1 MVHDKSVI
9 GLADLIAS
17 VETLNARDETLV
29 SRIAE
34 ILFLEHVPHH
44 DPAKPKPDRKPR
56 TPPGAGEEPP
66 PPPRGQPVQ
75 PESRP
80 SSMTRSR
87 SGAESFVA
95 PLPPLAP
102 ATDEEHEPPPP
113 FEPLFRSAWTRAI
126 LSTALATPNPNG
138 PVDIRRVV
146 ERLSQGH
153 AVTCLP
159 RRLVPT
165 LRKGVQVLVDHSS
178 GMVPFRRDAA
188 WLVREIVRLVGE
200 PNSPVLRFRG
210 LPSRGVADPRSKKRG
225 AYASPPRAVP
235 VILITDFGIGLDDLD
250 TERATASE
258 WTDFLHGLR
267 RTNDMVLAFVP
278 YPRERCPERMTRLA
292 TIIELDRAT
301 TLSRIRSALTQA
313 WSAR

>member
-1 MVHDKSVI
+1 MHDKAVI
-9 GLADLIAS
+9 GLADLIATI
-17 VETLNARDETLV
+17 ETLDARDEPLV

-34 ILFLEHVPHH
+34 ILLLEREPHP
-44 DPAKPKPDRKPR
+44 DPAKSKPDRKAR
-56 TPPGAGEEPP
+56 TPPRDDEELP

-87 SGAESFVA
+87 SGADSFVA

-113 FEPLFRSAWTRAI
+113 FEPLFRPAWTRAL
-126 LSTALATPNPNG
+126 LSTALATPSPDG
-138 PVDIRRVV
+138 PVDLRRVV

-188 WLVREIVRLVGE
+188 WLVGEIVRLAGA
-200 PNSPVLRFRG
+200 PSAPVLRFRG
-210 LPSRGVADPRSKKRG
+210 LPSRGVADPRSRTRG
-225 AYASPPRAVP
+225 AYAPPPRAVP
-235 VILITDFGIGLDDLD
+235 VVLITDFGIGLDDLD
-250 TERATASE
+250 TERATAHE
-258 WTDFLHGLR
+258 WTGFLHSLR

-278 YPRERCPERMTRLA
+278 YPRERCPERIGRLA
-292 TIIELDRAT
+292 TLIELDRAT
-301 TLSRIRSALTQA
+301 TLSRIRSALTRA